1 MQVDQRASRELY
13 ERFVNGQV
21 INELIFHDSGMVV
34 NPLFEELVSN
44 FDRYYRELYLNIGFE
59 LVLKKGFAFIRSIEP
74 DDLQNDIVRK
84 VQGLLLVLG
93 RGVTE
98 LGFQFELLT
107 DPAVGVSNEIIEQIE
122 QKEDKQEVLAACDI
136 KGGLLINIERILGK
150 RNIAFQN
157 AKANWVL
164 SNAGMAFF
172 DELFDDAEA
181 SGG

>member
-1 MQVDQRASRELY
+1 MQVDQHASRKLY
-13 ERFVNGQV
+13 ECFINGQV
-21 INELIFHDSGMVV
+21 INELVFQDSGMVV

-59 LVLKKGFAFIRSIEP
+59 LVLKKGFAFIRSIEA
-74 DDLQNDIVRK
+74 DDAQNDIVRK

-107 DPAVGVSNEIIEQIE
+107 DPEVGVSNEIIEQIE
-122 QKEDKQEVLAACDI
+122 QKEDKQEVLAACDL
-136 KGGLLINIERILGK
+136 KGGLLTDIERVLGK

-157 AKANWVL
+157 VKGNWVL
-164 SNAGMAFF
+164 SNAGKAFF
-172 DELFDDAEA
+172 DELFEGRVEGE
-181 SGG
+181 S